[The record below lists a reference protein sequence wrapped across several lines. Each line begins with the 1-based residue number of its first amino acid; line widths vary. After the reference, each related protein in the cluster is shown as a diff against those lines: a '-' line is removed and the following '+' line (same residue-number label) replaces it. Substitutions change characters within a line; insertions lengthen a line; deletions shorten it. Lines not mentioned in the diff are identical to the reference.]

1 MCPSNIEDILK
12 RSASRLTT
20 ESALGAFSRLMATG
34 SINESRTYIA
44 FPPFADGGLELVFLP
59 LRKFPQ
65 FAGLDMI
72 VFCKQFC
79 LKISRLLASVME
91 KLMAFGIEFLTSTTI
106 YDSMQDLST
115 S

>member
-34 SINESRTYIA
+34 SINESRTCIA

-59 LRKFPQ
+59 LRKFP
-65 FAGLDMI
+65 AACGLDMI
-72 VFCKQFC
+72 VFCF
-79 LKISRLLASVME
+79 ASNF
-91 KLMAFGIEFLTSTTI
+91 ASN
-106 YDSMQDLST
+106 LSFACQRDGKANGLWH
-115 S
+115 